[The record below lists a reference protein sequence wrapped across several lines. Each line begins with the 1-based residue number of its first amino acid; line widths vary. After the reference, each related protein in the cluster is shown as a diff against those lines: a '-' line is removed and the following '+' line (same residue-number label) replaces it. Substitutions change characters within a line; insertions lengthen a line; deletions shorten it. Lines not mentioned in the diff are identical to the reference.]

1 MKYLINFYNNVIKG
15 TKADELFHLP
25 GFWITLLFTVLAIV
39 IYTDKW
45 FFLATYVA
53 VYLLYK
59 LNVQLDEKNRLE
71 KVKIYDP
78 EVIKVL
84 DDIINDA
91 FNEYF
96 MFNEGF
102 RDDKHSI
109 SAVQE
114 KEIMDRMVDLVS
126 ARLSES
132 TITKLEAYYNKDA
145 IPDII
150 SSKIFMAIT
159 SYVVSNA
166 TSNEPNKP
174 TKEQKILM
182 DELSTIGEG
191 LHPIDNSA
199 PETEIKYL

>member
-1 MKYLINFYNNVIKG
+1 MKYLVNFYNNVIKG
-15 TKADELFHLP
+15 TKADELFQLP

-39 IYTDKW
+39 MYTDKW
-45 FFLATYVA
+45 FFLAVYIS

-59 LNVQLDEKNRLE
+59 LNIQLDEKNNLD

-102 RDDKHSI
+102 REGKHSI

-114 KEIMDRMVDLVS
+114 KEIMDKMVDLVS

-132 TITKLEAYYNKDA
+132 TVTKLEAYYNKDS

-166 TSNEPNKP
+166 TSDCPNSP
-174 TKEQKILM
+174 TKDQKILM
-182 DELSTIGEG
+182 NELSNIGEG